1 LRVGV
6 LGDTHGKIKKAKKA
20 VEQMGDIK
28 LLIHT
33 GDYYEDALILSKVSG
48 IKVKAV
54 TGNCDSYAP
63 GPVEELLK
71 IGDFRLY
78 LTHGH
83 LFGVKSSLARLYQ
96 RAEELGAHIV
106 IYGHTH
112 MPYQEKRNGILF
124 LNPGS
129 ITWPRLP
136 GQHSFAV
143 LEFHKSGSS
152 YTVETCEL

>member
-1 LRVGV
+1 MRVGV
-6 LGDTHGKIKKAKKA
+6 LSDTHGKIKKAKKA
-20 VEQMGDIK
+20 VEQMGDIE
-28 LLIHT
+28 LLLHA
-33 GDYYEDALILSKVSG
+33 GDYYEDAIILGRGSG

-54 TGNCDSYAP
+54 TGNCDIYTP
-63 GPVEELLK
+63 EPVEELLK
-71 IGDFRLY
+71 IGDYRLY

-83 LFGVKSSLARLYQ
+83 LFGVKRSLTKLYQ

-112 MPYQEKRNGILF
+112 MPHQEKKNGMLF

-129 ITWPRLP
+129 ITWPRFP
-136 GQHSFAV
+136 GMHSFAM
-143 LEFHKSGSS
+143 LEFHQSG

>member
-1 LRVGV
+1 MRVGV

-63 GPVEELLK
+63 GPWKNCL
-71 IGDFRLY
+71 R
-78 LTHGH
+78 
-83 LFGVKSSLARLYQ
+83 S
-96 RAEELGAHIV
+96 V
-106 IYGHTH
+106 I
-112 MPYQEKRNGILF
+112 
-124 LNPGS
+124 
-129 ITWPRLP
+129 
-136 GQHSFAV
+136 FA
-143 LEFHKSGSS
+143 FISPTGTFSG
-152 YTVETCEL
+152 